1 MNIFNID
8 SNMMDDLAT
17 DYLNGMY
24 ESQYDDYDDE
34 DFTEEE
40 IQNQKSINKI
50 VESKPK
56 NNFVWNDDEIPF

>member
-8 SNMMDDLAT
+8 PDMMDDMAT
-17 DYLNGMY
+17 NYLNGMY
-24 ESQYDDYDDE
+24 ESQYDDE

-40 IQNQKSINKI
+40 IQNQKSISKI